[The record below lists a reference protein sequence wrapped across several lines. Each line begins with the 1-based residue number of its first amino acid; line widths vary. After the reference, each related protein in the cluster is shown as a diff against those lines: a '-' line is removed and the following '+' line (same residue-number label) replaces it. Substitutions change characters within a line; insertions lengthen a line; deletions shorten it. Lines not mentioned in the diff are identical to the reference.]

1 MIRLALAGLRSRL
14 AAFLGTF
21 VAAVLAV
28 ALIGGAALLL
38 FSVLT
43 ASPTTH
49 RFDAAA
55 LMVGG
60 DREVSLT
67 TVKDKGKGKHK
78 TKTKT
83 ERLSGA
89 PALPSAWGDQVA
101 GLPGVEQVTAD
112 YAFPLSLTTMDGS
125 PTGNAVGH
133 GWASAALMPF
143 TLQSGSVPAR
153 GQIAVDP
160 SLGLHTGDQVLM
172 VSRTGVRRA
181 VVSGVLAQRLDEQK
195 AVFVADTDVAAIS
208 GLTGPTA
215 YAIFGTV
222 SADAVSAA
230 LGTDAVHE
238 GPDKVKADL
247 PSALPD
253 YIGAIS
259 IFGFV
264 IGITSF
270 ATVFVLTGTVA
281 LTVRQR
287 LRELALLRATGATPR
302 QLWRLLSAE
311 TLFVTLVAAIVGG
324 PLGVVVAEVIAA
336 RFRDLGAVPPQFAV
350 RLNVGVLLA
359 AIAVTVLVAQFSA
372 RLAARRAIRIA
383 PAQALQETLVE
394 GRTGWVF
401 RTLAAAVCTTGA
413 LVILAVV
420 PLDGPFGMGMT
431 FISSALLLSAVGA
444 TGPLLVRLLGG
455 LLSRLAGLTGIA
467 GWLAGAFTR
476 AENRRVTSVA
486 VPLALMVAINAP
498 MLLNSALSADLAADQ
513 SRARLSG
520 SSIATGALPLSAL
533 PGTGDYTA
541 LLPTRLIVDEGGK
554 PEDYAAYGIQQH
566 GKPTLDLSFTVGN
579 LPGGI
584 APAEGGA
591 TLADGGT
598 APAEGGATGSP
609 GLAASEYLARANGW
623 QVGDTVKVWLPDGYA
638 TELKLTGVF
647 ANNRGFGDLLAPADL
662 VAAHDPRGV
671 VTSVAFHGSL
681 ALDGM
686 HVVPPQAQAS
696 GDADERQGAWEI
708 MIAVSLGFTAIAVVN
723 TFAVAAAARRAQL
736 SQLRLLGATPGQIR
750 RMTAREAVLTV
761 AVGLAL
767 GIVVTTV
774 VVAAF
779 STAQDGTLRLIV
791 DPVAYGGLLGVVGL
805 LGLAAGTLPARL
817 VLRSVR
823 PI

>member
-49 RFDAAA
+49 RFDAAD

-60 DREVSLT
+60 DRQVSLT
-67 TVKDKGKGKHK
+67 TVKDKGKGKQK

-83 ERLSGA
+83 ERLAGA
-89 PALPSAWGDQVA
+89 PALPADWAGKVA
-101 GLPGVEQVTAD
+101 ALPGVTKVSAD
-112 YAFPLSLTTMDGS
+112 YAFPIALTTMDGK
-125 PTGNAVGH
+125 PAGDAVGH

-143 TLQSGSVPAR
+143 TLQTGTAPAS

-160 SLGLHTGDQVLM
+160 SLGLHPGDQLLM
-172 VSRTGVRRA
+172 VSRTGSHRV
-181 VVSGVLAQRLDEQK
+181 VVSGVLAQRLDEQR
-195 AVFVADTDVAAIS
+195 AVFVADSQVSAVS

-215 YAIFGTV
+215 YAITG
-222 SADAVSAA
+222 SATAASVKAA
-230 LGTDAVHE
+230 LGVDTVYE
-238 GPDKVKADL
+238 GQDKVRADL
-247 PSALPD
+247 PTALPD

-311 TLFVTLVAAIVGG
+311 TLFVTLVAALVGG
-324 PLGVVVAEVIAA
+324 PLSVVAAEVIAA
-336 RFRDLGAVPPQFAV
+336 RFRTLGAVPPQFTV
-350 RLNVGVLLA
+350 SVNVGVLLA
-359 AIAVTVLVAQFSA
+359 AIAVTVLVAQLSA
-372 RLAARRAIRIA
+372 RVAARRAIRIA

-401 RTLAAAVCTTGA
+401 RTLTAAICATGA

-444 TGPLLVRLLGG
+444 AGPLLVGLLGG

-498 MLLNSALSADLAADQ
+498 MLLNSALSADLAAAQ
-513 SRARLSG
+513 EARRTASA
-520 SSIATGALPLSAL
+520 SVATGVLPLSAL
-533 PGTGDYTA
+533 PDDGDYAA
-541 LLPTRLIVDEGGK
+541 LLPSRLIVDEGGK

-566 GKPTLDLSFTVGN
+566 GKPVLDLGFT
-579 LPGGI
+579 GGDST
-584 APAEGGA
+584 ANTG
-591 TLADGGT
+591 LA
-598 APAEGGATGSP
+598 AASN

-623 QVGDTVKVWLPDGYA
+623 QVGDTVRVWLPDGYA

-647 ANNRGFGDLLAPADL
+647 ANNRGFGELLAPADL
-662 VAAHDPRGV
+662 IAAHDPRGV
-671 VTSVAFHGSL
+671 VTSVVFHGSL

-686 HVVPPQAQAS
+686 HVVPPQAEAS

-736 SQLRLLGATPGQIR
+736 AQLRLLGATPGQIR

-761 AVGLAL
+761 AVGLTL
-767 GIVVTTV
+767 GIAVTTV

-779 STAQDGTLRLIV
+779 SSAQDGTLRLIV
-791 DPVAYGGLLGVVGL
+791 DPAAYGGLLAVVGL

>member
-43 ASPTTH
+43 ASPATH
-49 RFDAAA
+49 RFDAADV
-55 LMVGG
+55 MIGG
-60 DREVSLT
+60 DRQISLT
-67 TVKDKGKGKHK
+67 TVKDKGKGKQK

-83 ERLSGA
+83 ERLAGA
-89 PALPSAWGDQVA
+89 PTLPTSWA
-101 GLPGVEQVTAD
+101 GELKKAGGVTNVTAD
-112 YAFPLSLTTMDGS
+112 YSFPISLTTMDGTPAGS
-125 PTGNAVGH
+125 AAGH

-143 TLQSGSVPAR
+143 TLREGAAPAK

-160 SLGLHTGDQVLM
+160 SFGLHPGSSVRLVT
-172 VSRTGVRRA
+172 RTGVFEYT
-181 VVSGVLAQRLDEQK
+181 VSGVLEQSLAEQR
-195 AVFVADTDVAAIS
+195 AVFVNDGDVAAVS

-215 YAIFGTV
+215 YAVETHGEVAAIQ
-222 SADAVSAA
+222 AAVSA
-230 LGTDAVHE
+230 GNVYV
-238 GPDKVKADL
+238 GQDKVKADL
-247 PSALPD
+247 PTALPD

-264 IGITSF
+264 IGITAF

-311 TLFVTLVAAIVGG
+311 TLFVTLIAAVVGG
-324 PLGVVVAEVIAA
+324 PLSVVVAQVIAA
-336 RFRDLGAVPPQFAV
+336 RFRELGAVPPQFTV
-350 RLNVGVLLA
+350 GVNVGVLLA
-359 AIAVTVLVAQFSA
+359 AIGVTVLVAQVSA

-394 GRTGWVF
+394 GRTGWVL
-401 RTLAAAVCTTGA
+401 RTLIAVLCGSGA
-413 LVILAVV
+413 LIILAAV

-431 FISSALLLSAVGA
+431 FISSALLLCAVGA
-444 TGPLLVRLLGG
+444 AGPLLVGLLGG
-455 LLSRLAGLTGIA
+455 LLSRVAGMTGIA

-498 MLLNSALSADLAADQ
+498 MLLNSALSTSLAAAQ
-513 SRARLSG
+513 EQARIG
-520 SSIATGALPLSAL
+520 SAAVATGVLPLSTVRRL
-533 PGTGDYTA
+533 HGDYTA
-541 LLPTRLIVDEGGK
+541 VMPTRLIVDEGGK
-554 PEDYAAYGIQQH
+554 PEDYAAYGIQQN
-566 GKPTLDLSFTVGN
+566 GKPVLDLGFSAGQW
-579 LPGGI
+579 
-584 APAEGGA
+584 
-591 TLADGGT
+591 
-598 APAEGGATGSP
+598 TGD
-609 GLAASEYLARANGW
+609 GLAASAYLARANGW
-623 QVGDTVKVWLPDGYA
+623 QVGDSVKVWLPDAYA
-638 TELKLTGVF
+638 VELRLTGIF
-647 ANNRGFGDLLAPADL
+647 TNNRGFGDLLAPAEV

-671 VTSVAFHGSL
+671 VTSVAYHGDL
-681 ALDGM
+681 TIPGM
-686 HVVPPQAQAS
+686 RAVPPQASAA

-723 TFAVAAAARRAQL
+723 TFAVAAAARRAQFA
-736 SQLRLLGATPGQIR
+736 QLRLLGATPRQIR
-750 RMTAREAVLTV
+750 RMTAREAVVSV

-767 GIVVTTV
+767 GIVVTTTV
-774 VVAAF
+774 VGAF

-791 DPVAYGGLLGVVGL
+791 DPAAYAGLLGVVGL

-817 VLRSVR
+817 VLRSVT
-823 PI
+823 PV